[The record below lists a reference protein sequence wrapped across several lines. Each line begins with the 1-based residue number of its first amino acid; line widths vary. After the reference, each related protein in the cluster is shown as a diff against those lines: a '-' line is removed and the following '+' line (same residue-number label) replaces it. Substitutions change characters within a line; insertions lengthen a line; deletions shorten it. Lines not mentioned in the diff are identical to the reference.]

1 MQLSQNTE
9 QSVSGSR
16 PLGSDPEAGG
26 EISTPITMAPPKR
39 HMGCGCFLWLVV
51 LLVVCGIAGTCT
63 WLGVAPDTRSRWAS
77 RASDMLKGTSLDSLR
92 GYLEPYIEQKP
103 PVPPIGES
111 PSPAGDTV
119 QNADGSLSGTAIQ
132 AGIGQTTPPGE
143 TGAGQTAAGENGESP
158 SASGPTWFDPQAPI
172 PPVKADDHVQPSFID
187 DLAAWVVS
195 RYHPGARGGSLAVS
209 VQALNQRYGVKMIGL
224 AAPDSRSPRKALLR
238 YTFTPSMVEGLYG
251 LYADSFLHAIAVQA
265 ARPASGRP
273 LSDSELKNL
282 YRLLGAQSE
291 LLASGLESV
300 SAVPDIS
307 QRIRALDGLAEAS
320 NEVNA
325 KMMEQRFELDQLR
338 EKKASAEA
346 VRSAEATLNETADQ
360 LRAAL
365 ARETQAQHA
374 LAEDIRSK
382 GARSL
387 NDETL
392 LYLARWV
399 DRRLED
405 SSSAVR
411 SIHSSSK
418 VMRDL
423 AARCQRIYEGT
434 PEPAQQTP
442 SSGQTAAPRESQG
455 QGKPVMV
462 PQAPASP
469 QVAAPPQ
476 VPAVPAPVPS
486 EPGN

>member
-1 MQLSQNTE
+1 M
-9 QSVSGSR
+9 
-16 PLGSDPEAGG
+16 
-26 EISTPITMAPPKR
+26 
-39 HMGCGCFLWLVV
+39 
-51 LLVVCGIAGTCT
+51 
-63 WLGVAPDTRSRWAS
+63 
-77 RASDMLKGTSLDSLR
+77 
-92 GYLEPYIEQKP
+92 
-103 PVPPIGES
+103 
-111 PSPAGDTV
+111 
-119 QNADGSLSGTAIQ
+119 
-132 AGIGQTTPPGE
+132 
-143 TGAGQTAAGENGESP
+143 
-158 SASGPTWFDPQAPI
+158 
-172 PPVKADDHVQPSFID
+172 
-187 DLAAWVVS
+187 
-195 RYHPGARGGSLAVS
+195 S

-238 YTFTPSMVEGLYG
+238 YAFTPSMVEGLYG

-282 YRLLGAQSE
+282 YRLLSAQSE

-399 DRRLED
+399 DRRLGD

-423 AARCQRIYEGT
+423 AARCQRIYEGA

-442 SSGQTAAPRESQG
+442 SSGQTAAPGEPQE
-455 QGKPVMV
+455 QGKPAII

-469 QVAAPPQ
+469 QVAVPPQ

>member
-1 MQLSQNTE
+1 M
-9 QSVSGSR
+9 
-16 PLGSDPEAGG
+16 
-26 EISTPITMAPPKR
+26 
-39 HMGCGCFLWLVV
+39 
-51 LLVVCGIAGTCT
+51 
-63 WLGVAPDTRSRWAS
+63 
-77 RASDMLKGTSLDSLR
+77 
-92 GYLEPYIEQKP
+92 
-103 PVPPIGES
+103 
-111 PSPAGDTV
+111 
-119 QNADGSLSGTAIQ
+119 
-132 AGIGQTTPPGE
+132 
-143 TGAGQTAAGENGESP
+143 
-158 SASGPTWFDPQAPI
+158 
-172 PPVKADDHVQPSFID
+172 
-187 DLAAWVVS
+187 
-195 RYHPGARGGSLAVS
+195 
-209 VQALNQRYGVKMIGL
+209 
-224 AAPDSRSPRKALLR
+224 
-238 YTFTPSMVEGLYG
+238 
-251 LYADSFLHAIAVQA
+251 
-265 ARPASGRP
+265 
-273 LSDSELKNL
+273 
-282 YRLLGAQSE
+282 
-291 LLASGLESV
+291 
-300 SAVPDIS
+300 
-307 QRIRALDGLAEAS
+307 
-320 NEVNA
+320 
-325 KMMEQRFELDQLR
+325 
-338 EKKASAEA
+338 KASAEA